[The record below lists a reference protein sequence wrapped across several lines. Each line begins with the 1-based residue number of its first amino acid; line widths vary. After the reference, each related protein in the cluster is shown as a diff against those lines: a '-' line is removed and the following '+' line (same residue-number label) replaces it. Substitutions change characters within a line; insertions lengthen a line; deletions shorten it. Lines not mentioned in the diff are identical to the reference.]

1 MSAPNSVTRPWYC
14 KDQAVDEY
22 RDILNS
28 GESPDMLKKLKLLRS
43 IIVNVGLFVMWYISL
58 TAGLESLFY
67 NIAFLLTI
75 ALYNGLEVQ
84 DYLQLAQAYKE
95 VSSSKE

>member
-1 MSAPNSVTRPWYC
+1 
-14 KDQAVDEY
+14 
-22 RDILNS
+22 
-28 GESPDMLKKLKLLRS
+28 
-43 IIVNVGLFVMWYISL
+43 MWYISL

-95 VSSSKE
+95 VSSGKE